1 VVAAAAGFGP
11 ALPHIAGY
19 SAAQGDT
26 LDLSAIYASY
36 SGALTSD
43 MLRVVE
49 DTSNGYATVQLSTTS
64 NSWIS
69 VARLED
75 AHVGDAVNAVV
86 NGNTSTHHAV
96 MSYSFD
102 HL

>member
-1 VVAAAAGFGP
+1 
-11 ALPHIAGY
+11 
-19 SAAQGDT
+19 
-26 LDLSAIYASY
+26 
-36 SGALTSD
+36 

-49 DTSNGYATVQLSTTS
+49 DAGNGYATVQLNTTS

-75 AHVGDAVNAVV
+75 AHVNDAVNVVV

-96 MSYSFD
+96 MSYSLD